1 MRITI
6 NNEFLETPE
15 HDMNI
20 RDLLEWRNVPD
31 SGTAVAL
38 NNKLVPRTKW
48 DSTYLREDDVVTLIS
63 AAFGG

>member
-1 MRITI
+1 MRITV
-6 NNEFLETPE
+6 NNEFVETPE
-15 HDMNI
+15 QDMNI
-20 RDLLEWRNVPD
+20 RELLEWRNTPD

-48 DSTYLREDDVVTLIS
+48 DNTYINEGDSLILIS